1 MSKVQG
7 LNKQFSEK
15 DVNRMRN
22 LIQGKYGE
30 KTGQSVGYSKQEKDY
45 KEGDVWEADG
55 RTWTIKNGIKQ
66 NITKL
71 DKAKKAHM
79 MPIFCP
85 CCSKKMSVHTDKAY
99 YNIHKKCLN
108 CVIDFEHELKKA
120 GLYEAYEAKIINSD
134 LEGFIEDFKK
144 FIEAE
149 MALTNNSFITEQG
162 DVEKWVGAPS
172 KQKVLEGLDKTIEYL
187 NSLKR

>member
-30 KTGQSVGYSKQEKDY
+30 KTGQSVGYSKQENDY
-45 KEGDVWEADG
+45 KEGDIWEADG
-55 RTWTIKNGIKQ
+55 RTWTIKNGIRQ

-85 CCSKKMSVHTDKAY
+85 CCGKKMSVHTDKAY

-134 LEGFIEDFKK
+134 LEEFIEDFKK
-144 FIEAE
+144 FIQSE
-149 MALTNNSFITEQG
+149 LTLSNNSFITEQG